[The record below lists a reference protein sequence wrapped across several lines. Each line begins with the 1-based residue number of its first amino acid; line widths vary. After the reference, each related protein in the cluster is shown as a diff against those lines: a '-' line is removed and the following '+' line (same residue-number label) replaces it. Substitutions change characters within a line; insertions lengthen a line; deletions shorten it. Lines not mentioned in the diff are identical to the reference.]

1 MAAGVGVDGWHS
13 GAVPYTPC
21 MAHGGLGMFSHGR
34 YSAVASSV
42 GHSGRSSRKFIPCA
56 RPYGSWES
64 FRKIPKL
71 FSILFF
77 TGKCDVAFAISFRF
91 MLLFFVMPTTITLE

>member
-1 MAAGVGVDGWHS
+1 MAAGVGMAFRGGVLYPMH
-13 GAVPYTPC
+13 GAWGAGDV
-21 MAHGGLGMFSHGR
+21 FSWMLFR
-34 YSAVASSV
+34 CRVV
-42 GHSGRSSRKFIPCA
+42 RGRSSRKFIPCA